1 MQWQRKHFMKVTEE
15 KLHAITLYDYLKDRC
30 LLESTN
36 LKLHLGKFVSQVC
49 ERYKSGEYDF
59 SSHGA

>member
-36 LKLHLGKFVSQVC
+36 FKVTLRQICKLGVRKVQIW
-49 ERYKSGEYDF
+49 GI
-59 SSHGA
+59 

>member
-1 MQWQRKHFMKVTEE
+1 MNDKYLLFIYQFFPKLMQWQRKHFMKVTEE

-36 LKLHLGKFVSQVC
+36 LKLHLGKFVS
-49 ERYKSGEYDF
+49 
-59 SSHGA
+59 